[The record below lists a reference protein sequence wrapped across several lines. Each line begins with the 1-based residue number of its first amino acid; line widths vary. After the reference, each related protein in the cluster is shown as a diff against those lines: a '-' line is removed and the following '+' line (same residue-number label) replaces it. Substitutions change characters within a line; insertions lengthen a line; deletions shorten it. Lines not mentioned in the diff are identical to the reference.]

1 MSKKESG
8 REIDEDLGKIE
19 SESTTN
25 TPRWVKM
32 FGIIAIVL
40 VLLVVLIM
48 IISGGEHGPGRHIK
62 SDDAVGQT
70 LLLKEGIQQL

>member
-8 REIDEDLGKIE
+8 RKLDEDLGEIE
-19 SESTTN
+19 SESTNN